1 MIDMVKK
8 LVGRVLKYGDN
19 INTDLIAP
27 SPYGPCSREVKIAH
41 AMDGVDLEFS
51 KKVRQGDI
59 LVVGKN
65 FGCGSSRE
73 TAPYV
78 LKESGISVVIAES
91 FARIF
96 FRNAINIG
104 LPLLTTSDIPRINP
118 GDILEVEP
126 INGIIY
132 NQTTAETYQSTRL
145 PENLVELLQDGGL
158 VEHLKKKNKR
168 KEDE

>member
-1 MIDMVKK
+1 MEDK
-8 LVGRVLKYGDN
+8 LTGRVLKYGDN

-51 KKVRQGDI
+51 KKVRPGDI

-78 LKESGISVVIAES
+78 LKESGISVIIAES

-104 LPLLTTSDIPRINP
+104 LPVLTTADVSKINQE
-118 GDILEVEP
+118 DILEVEP
-126 INGIIY
+126 ISGIIY
-132 NQTTAETYQSTRL
+132 NQTSGEIFSSTKL
-145 PENLVELLQDGGL
+145 PENLIELLQDGGL
-158 VEHLKKKNKR
+158 VEHIKKQSVKK
-168 KEDE
+168 